1 MSYDDGLSYLGDG
14 VYASWWNWDSDAE
27 EEKKERERREHSL
40 IVEQLTLQWLQSV
53 DNPKFTANDLL
64 NSMFTATMKTGL
76 FFAMRRYCQLE
87 SIHLKYADA
96 IYRECKPAD
105 LIVSKLKRY
114 NLFMGVEEVM
124 RLDLFIEE
132 LKEYRNDLTAYLK
145 VHEIQLLIHR
155 EMQIINGAN
164 SHLRMEKSLIREV
177 LSSLRLFFLAE
188 EAKKMNLSDFINYSS
203 QYKNIIKNIKSFI
216 PKYTIESDAKYNE
229 NWSSQHQHT
238 LLYYLP
244 EDMREFVKKL
254 VQLRNEQS
262 KKKICEEIKR
272 KVTSYHI
279 QI

>member
-1 MSYDDGLSYLGDG
+1 MS
-14 VYASWWNWDSDAE
+14 
-27 EEKKERERREHSL
+27 
-40 IVEQLTLQWLQSV
+40 
-53 DNPKFTANDLL
+53 
-64 NSMFTATMKTGL
+64 
-76 FFAMRRYCQLE
+76 
-87 SIHLKYADA
+87 
-96 IYRECKPAD
+96 
-105 LIVSKLKRY
+105 
-114 NLFMGVEEVM
+114 VEEVR

-145 VHEIQLLIHR
+145 VRELQLLIHR

-262 KKKICEEIKR
+262 KKKI
-272 KVTSYHI
+272 
-279 QI
+279 